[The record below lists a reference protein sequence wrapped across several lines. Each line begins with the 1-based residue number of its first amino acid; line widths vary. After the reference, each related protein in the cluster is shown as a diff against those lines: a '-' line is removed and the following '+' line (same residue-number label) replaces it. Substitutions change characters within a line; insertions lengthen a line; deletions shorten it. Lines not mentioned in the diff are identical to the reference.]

1 MHLAWFIG
9 RGCSVHGWNQ
19 PWSSLVGSDWINPD
33 IYLDLV
39 RALDRACFD
48 YVVIEDGSFV
58 PDAFRGSS
66 EWYLR
71 NAFDGAKERPHA
83 ARAATRPGEP
93 PARHRG
99 DDDDGLLPALSRRS
113 PRRHVGPPDAWPYR
127 AEPGHRAQR

>member
-19 PWSSLVGSDWINPD
+19 PWSSLVGSEWMNPD

-71 NAFDGAKERPHA
+71 NASTVPKSDPMPLVPLNRSEERRVGKECYQPCRSRWSPDHLA
-83 ARAATRPGEP
+83 SARGMSFS
-93 PARHRG
+93 RG
-99 DDDDGLLPALSRRS
+99 
-113 PRRHVGPPDAWPYR
+113 
-127 AEPGHRAQR
+127 

>member
-9 RGCSVHGWNQ
+9 RGCSVHGWNR
-19 PWSSLVGSDWINPD
+19 PWSSLVGADWMNPD

-71 NAFDGAKERPHA
+71 NASTVPKSDPMPLVPLLAQASRRLGIVATMTTAFYPPYLA
-83 ARAATRPGEP
+83 ARLGATLDHLTHGR
-93 PARHRG
+93 
-99 DDDDGLLPALSRRS
+99 
-113 PRRHVGPPDAWPYR
+113 VGRTW
-127 AEPGHRAQR
+127 